1 MDVGHG
7 HLVYWE
13 ECGNA
18 QGKPALVLHGGP
30 GAGATPA
37 WRRYFDPCRYRS
49 ILFDQRDC
57 GRSAPHAGDTHLALE
72 ANTTP
77 DLLADIEQL
86 RDLRRAERW
95 LLFGGSWD
103 VTLGLAYAE
112 IHANRVSEAIFFS
125 ITAGTRKELDWIT
138 RQAGRFFPR
147 PGRNFR
153 PESQRQIAMAILL
166 MPTLACSPVPTLRF
180 KPRRPRLV
188 RIGGRCR
195 GDPPRPETIGSL

>member
-1 MDVGHG
+1 MHR
-7 HLVYWE
+7 
-13 ECGNA
+13 GNQHSCFTAARARA
-18 QGKPALVLHGGP
+18 QRRRGDATSIPAVTVASSSISVTADAARRTP
-30 GAGATPA
+30 GILISPLRPTP
-37 WRRYFDPCRYRS
+37 RR
-49 ILFDQRDC
+49 I
-57 GRSAPHAGDTHLALE
+57 
-72 ANTTP
+72 
-77 DLLADIEQL
+77 LLADIEQL

-95 LLFGGSWD
+95 LLFGGSSD

-112 IHANRVSEAIFFS
+112 MHANRVSEAIFFS

-138 RQAGRFFPR
+138 RQPGRFFPR

-188 RIGGRCR
+188 RIGGRGR
-195 GDPPRPETIGSL
+195 GDPPRPETIGLL